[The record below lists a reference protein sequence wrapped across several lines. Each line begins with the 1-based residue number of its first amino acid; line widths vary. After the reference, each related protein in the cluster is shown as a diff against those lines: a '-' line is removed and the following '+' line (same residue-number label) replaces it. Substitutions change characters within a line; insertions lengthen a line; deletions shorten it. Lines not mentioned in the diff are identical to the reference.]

1 MNQIT
6 HNSAVSIHYR
16 LTDEQGNQLDASMQ
30 EPLVYLHGHH
40 NIIPGLEKA
49 LEGKT
54 VGDELTVTVAPA
66 EAYGEYY
73 QEAVQDIPREYFQ
86 GVDTIEVGM
95 QFQSQTENGQ
105 PMLVQVIAVDDKT
118 VRVDANHPLA
128 GKSLTFEVKIA
139 DIRAATE
146 EEIAHGHIHGVG
158 GHHH

>member
-1 MNQIT
+1 MSQIT

-16 LTDEQGNQLDASMQ
+16 LTDEQGNQLDASTQ

-54 VGDELTVTVAPA
+54 IGDELTVTVAPA

-128 GKSLTFEVKIA
+128 GKSLTFEVKIV

>member
-1 MNQIT
+1 MSQIT

-16 LTDEQGNQLDASMQ
+16 LTDEQGNQLDASTQ